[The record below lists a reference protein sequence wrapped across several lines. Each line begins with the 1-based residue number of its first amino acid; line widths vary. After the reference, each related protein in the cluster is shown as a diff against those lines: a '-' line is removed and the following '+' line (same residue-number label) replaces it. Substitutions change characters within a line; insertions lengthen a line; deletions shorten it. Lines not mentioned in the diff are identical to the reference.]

1 MAGAVGLRSAES
13 APAESWLGSD
23 FARTSTRTSTRT
35 SRSDFGSAFER
46 PGPPDWAALM
56 ASTSWAFFMEPAPL
70 MPRPP
75 AIDFRSASS
84 MVLSPPDFFFG
95 VAARLPAAEVVGS
108 MVSVT

>member
-1 MAGAVGLRSAES
+1 
-13 APAESWLGSD
+13 
-23 FARTSTRTSTRT
+23 
-35 SRSDFGSAFER
+35 
-46 PGPPDWAALM
+46 M
-56 ASTSWAFFMEPAPL
+56 ASTSWAFFMEPVPR

-95 VAARLPAAEVVGS
+95 AGAAAAGCRRVRGVDS